1 MSNFA
6 RQHGMEV
13 FWSMRVNDTHDGSYD
28 WWGKGSFSPWKKE
41 HMDCLLAERGAKLPV
56 GVWSGLDYGLEE
68 VREKVL
74 SIIKDVCGHS
84 VSTYCSSVH

>member
-1 MSNFA
+1 
-6 RQHGMEV
+6 
-13 FWSMRVNDTHDGSYD
+13 
-28 WWGKGSFSPWKKE
+28 
-41 HMDCLLAERGAKLPV
+41 MDCLLAERGAKLPV
-56 GVWSGLDYGLEE
+56 GIWSGLDYGLEE